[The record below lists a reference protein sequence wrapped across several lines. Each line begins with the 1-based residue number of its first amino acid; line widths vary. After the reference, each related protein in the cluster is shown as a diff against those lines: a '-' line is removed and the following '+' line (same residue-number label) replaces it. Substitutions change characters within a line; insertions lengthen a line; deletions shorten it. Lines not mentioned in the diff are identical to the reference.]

1 MTCLRLSPALFAM
14 ALFAMAALAPAQKR
28 DVNIHNPPTLSKPN
42 GYSHIAEVNSGKIV
56 YIAGQIAADKDG
68 KVIGKDDFA
77 KQVQQVFENLSA
89 ATKAAGGSISD
100 IIKLNYYI
108 AEKVNPDQLPKL
120 REIRGTFLNSATPP
134 ASTLL
139 FVHALASPDYLI
151 EIEAVAVIGK

>member
-1 MTCLRLSPALFAM
+1 MTCLRLTFILTVMAM
-14 ALFAMAALAPAQKR
+14 LAPAQKR
-28 DVNIHNPPTLSKPN
+28 DVKIHNPPTLSKPT

-56 YIAGQIAADKDG
+56 YIAGQIAAGKDG
-68 KVIGKDDFA
+68 KLVGKDDFA
-77 KQVQQVFENLSA
+77 KQVQQVFENLTA
-89 ATKAAGGSISD
+89 ATKAAGGSLAD

-120 REIRGTFLNSATPP
+120 REIRGTFLNTATPP

-139 FVHALASPDYLI
+139 FIHALASPDYLI

>member
-1 MTCLRLSPALFAM
+1 MIRFRTTFGLIAIAGLAL
-14 ALFAMAALAPAQKR
+14 AQKR
-28 DVNIHNPPTLSKPN
+28 DVKIYNPATLSKPN
-42 GYSHIAEVNSGKIV
+42 GYSHIAEVNGGKIV
-56 YIAGQIAADKDG
+56 YFAGQIANDKDG
-68 KVIGKDDFA
+68 NLVGKDDFA
-77 KQVQQVFENLSA
+77 KQVHQVFENLTA

-120 REIRGTFLNSATPP
+120 REIRGSFLNSAMPP